1 MVKFFIF
8 PTFARKMLL
17 KMKKKGLLLVCM
29 MLVSLISDAQ
39 ISLPDSLL
47 SVEKAYTYFFISPDT
62 AKAILETVREQ
73 KRAPE
78 HYIDYAE
85 ADLNFNKRQFL
96 KALPLYEKVR
106 NNPAIRDSSF
116 VQMLV
121 LKRIMECC
129 DALYDEDKMIE
140 TTLQLRKLAQKRGDK
155 AFEAMT
161 YFMSGKW
168 HHRNGQK
175 DIGYNSCLEAVEQM
189 QASDYIYKHVELR
202 AFYLELLRMYTR
214 DRRFD
219 DALRMS
225 ELQEKEALQPSPALI
240 RNARD
245 RGLREVYSLRASVL
259 ARAGRMAEA
268 DRAYAGWLQTTTANV
283 IDDMNIFDYLQ
294 LSHHYDEALRVI
306 TDYRDFLQTHGDTVS
321 FRMLSVLN
329 KKGLLLLE
337 MGDYEQSAQCG
348 RRVGE
353 IAQQLYLHNTGVQ
366 MQTTYQLLQEQAA
379 SQRKTFWL
387 SMLSVVIVMILILAL
402 VVLYYVRYIRRRNV
416 EMRHVLN
423 TLDAYRRAVINGE
436 SPTSPEVVAAI
447 EELRNMQEP
456 SKLQTN
462 HEEEPDDEDHRLF
475 VEMDTQVTRDKL
487 FLKQGLGREDLMRL
501 IGVDKN
507 RFGKMM
513 SKYSDASNTSVYI
526 NSKRVEY
533 GAKLLLEHPE
543 YTVATVATE
552 CGMSNS
558 VTFNRIFKDTYNMT
572 PSEYREK
579 MSGILGGGKIN
590 SE

>member
-62 AKAILETVREQ
+62 AKAILEAVREQ

-175 DIGYNSCLEAVEQM
+175 EIGYNSCLEAVEQM

-283 IDDMNIFDYLQ
+283 TDDMNIFDYLQ

-306 TDYRDFLQTHGDTVS
+306 TDYRDFLQTHGDTIS

-329 KKGLLLLE
+329 KEALLLVE

-416 EMRHVLN
+416 EMSHVLN

-558 VTFNRIFKDTYNMT
+558 VTFNRIFKDAYNMT